1 MKPVIAV
8 FKNHYAVKDSGL
20 KNWLEICYALSKP
33 LSVPKEQ
40 TPCWAA
46 QLSGLKT
53 KAEVLDWG
61 EMSLLW
67 IDRDTG
73 NSTLDSNKALLDD
86 LGITSYG
93 IHSTFS
99 STDEDKRWR
108 ILIEIKEYMTC
119 EWWLDLQEA
128 LQILFNSD
136 TSAIRVQQIMYAPN
150 RGQHYE
156 YYVSTGIAL
165 DSTPP
170 KMLAVIND
178 LKAKRAVIYE
188 KVSAK
193 LASRPSSDGFSI
205 KDVNNALDTEI
216 LLENYGY
223 KRKGR
228 KWVSPGSASGRAGL
242 IAFSD
247 GRWYSHHTS
256 DHAIGLPLNRG
267 EVCGDAF
274 DLYVHYEHGGNR
286 DKGLACLAASLDPE
300 ANKKRQLEWVKQ
312 NGGAK

>member
-20 KNWLEICYALSKP
+20 QNWLEICYALSKP

-119 EWWLDLQEA
+119 GWWLDLQEA

-156 YYVSTGIAL
+156 YYVSTGVAL

-193 LASRPSSDGFSI
+193 LASRTHTDEFNIQSI
-205 KDVNNALDTEI
+205 NDSLDTDM
-216 LLENYGY
+216 LLESYGY
-223 KRKGR
+223 KRHGR
-228 KWVSPGSASGRAGL
+228 KWLSPNNTSKKPGL
-242 IAFSD
+242 IAFKD
-247 GRWYSHHTS
+247 GRWFSHHSS
-256 DHAIGLPLNRG
+256 DSDIGLPVSDG
-267 EVCGDAF
+267 GVCGDAF
-274 DLYVHYEHGGNR
+274 DLYTFYEHGNDR
-286 DKGLACLAASLDPE
+286 TKSLASLAASLDPE
-300 ANKKRQLEWVKQ
+300 ANKQRQLEWARK
-312 NGGAK
+312 NGGAR